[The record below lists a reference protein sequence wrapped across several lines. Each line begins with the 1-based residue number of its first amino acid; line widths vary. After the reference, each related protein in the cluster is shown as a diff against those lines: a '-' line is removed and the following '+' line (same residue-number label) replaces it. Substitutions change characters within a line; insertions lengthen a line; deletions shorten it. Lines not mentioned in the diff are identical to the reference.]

1 MVCYN
6 KHEYLQHDVFSLERS
21 KKINCIMKKFN
32 LFLLW
37 FDTKS
42 INVCNMMYSLWSNK
56 KIFFKKE
63 DISVTQKYST
73 AVMHTWGRLP
83 LLPVFGTI
91 FQKYTKFWK
100 F

>member
-1 MVCYN
+1 MACYN

-21 KKINCIMKKFN
+21 KKINCIMKKLN

-56 KIFFKKE
+56 NIFFKKE
-63 DISVTQKYST
+63 DKSVTQKYST
-73 AVMHTWGRLP
+73 AVMHT
-83 LLPVFGTI
+83 
-91 FQKYTKFWK
+91 
-100 F
+100 